1 MNIEVISFCPIT
13 CRREKG
19 DCDTVVTS
27 TSNTPSTTK
36 RRERLAG
43 STLQREKNLHE
54 NQQQRREK
62 GGSRGKKKSKKYDQS
77 EILFKASLA
86 NFETA
91 TVKSAK
97 NASQSARLFNEPR
110 SFISDLHILEE

>member
-1 MNIEVISFCPIT
+1 
-13 CRREKG
+13 
-19 DCDTVVTS
+19 
-27 TSNTPSTTK
+27 
-36 RRERLAG
+36 
-43 STLQREKNLHE
+43 LQREKNLHE